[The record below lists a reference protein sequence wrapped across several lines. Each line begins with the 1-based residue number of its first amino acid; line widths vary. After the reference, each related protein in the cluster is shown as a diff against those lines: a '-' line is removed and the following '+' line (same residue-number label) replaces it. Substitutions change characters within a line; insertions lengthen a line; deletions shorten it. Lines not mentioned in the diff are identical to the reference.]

1 MGAETT
7 DSESG
12 EISALRER
20 IASLEAKAARLEH
33 EGNELR
39 MSAAQSHALVGAVAK
54 IAWSTNADGS
64 SGMASAQWCEFTGQ
78 SAKEIQGAG
87 WVDAVHPEDRARAA
101 TTWREAVATRGEY
114 DVEFRVRCHDG
125 VYHHFWVVGVPFVL
139 EDGSI
144 RKWIGCCVDV
154 TEQRQMERALRR
166 SEERSRLITMRMP
179 IAVFETDARGQ
190 IKFAND
196 HWAVVSGL
204 STATTAQEEWVRGLH
219 PEDVSSVLD
228 AWREIIN
235 TGEQKQP
242 LEFRFRFPDGTL
254 RWVSARVIAIR
265 PAAGE
270 TAGEIE
276 GFIGTLTDINDRKQA
291 EELLRETMAQK
302 AVIEAQRQRLADL
315 STPLIPITDRIL
327 TMPLVGALDPERAE
341 QILTTLL
348 EGVSRT
354 GAAFAILDITGVGS
368 VDVRTAQFLTRL
380 VKAAGLLGAKT
391 ILAGVK
397 PAVAKALIAIEIDLS
412 KTYMITAISLT
423 PGWVGKD
430 ASGASQWG
438 QYRVVTTV
446 QYLFNDTDSTLVTQE
461 TKNVH
466 GEAVQPIKR
475 VLASKITILIRQTS
489 RPPAQPEPGTTS
501 TPTPGGFNLA
511 APPLTLAPLPGSP
524 MGGHPA
530 MVRIG
535 RSRMMSR
542 TVRRGR
548 QSVRANNCRQSAMN
562 NRRSLGRL
570 TGSHSMLVSRPVISR
585 QSCVNSC
592 NEALVAS
599 PPATLPTQPS
609 QRSNARSCSATSS
622 HRSATCN
629 RSRTCFPCPPYP
641 MYFKGRPK

>member
-20 IASLEAKAARLEH
+20 IAALEAKAARLER

-39 MSAAQSHALVGAVAK
+39 MNAAHSHALVGAVAK

-64 SGMASAQWCEFTGQ
+64 SGMTSAQWCEFTGQ
-78 SAKEIQGAG
+78 SAEEIQGAG

-114 DVEFRVRCHDG
+114 DVEFRVRRHDG
-125 VYHHFWVVGVPFVL
+125 VYHHFWVVGVPFVR

-144 RKWIGCCVDV
+144 HKWLGCCVDV
-154 TEQRQMERALRR
+154 TEQRQLERALRR

-242 LEFRFRFPDGTL
+242 LEFRFRFPDETL
-254 RWVSARVIAIR
+254 RWVSARVIALR
-265 PAAGE
+265 SAADEATGE
-270 TAGEIE
+270 AAGEIE

-302 AVIEAQRQRLADL
+302 EVIEAQRQRLADL

-354 GAAFAILDITGVGS
+354 GAAFAILDITGVAV
-368 VDVRTAQFLTRL
+368 VDSQVASALLRAAQATR
-380 VKAAGLLGAKT
+380 LLGAEV
-391 ILAGVK
+391 ILSGIRAE
-397 PAVAKALIAIEIDLS
+397 VAQTLVGLGTELGNIVTTSSLK
-412 KTYMITAISLT
+412 TAI
-423 PGWVGKD
+423 D
-430 ASGASQWG
+430 
-438 QYRVVTTV
+438 R
-446 QYLFNDTDSTLVTQE
+446 
-461 TKNVH
+461 
-466 GEAVQPIKR
+466 
-475 VLASKITILIRQTS
+475 
-489 RPPAQPEPGTTS
+489 
-501 TPTPGGFNLA
+501 
-511 APPLTLAPLPGSP
+511 
-524 MGGHPA
+524 A
-530 MVRIG
+530 MK
-535 RSRMMSR
+535 
-542 TVRRGR
+542 
-548 QSVRANNCRQSAMN
+548 A
-562 NRRSLGRL
+562 
-570 TGSHSMLVSRPVISR
+570 VSRR
-585 QSCVNSC
+585 
-592 NEALVAS
+592 A
-599 PPATLPTQPS
+599 
-609 QRSNARSCSATSS
+609 
-622 HRSATCN
+622 
-629 RSRTCFPCPPYP
+629 
-641 MYFKGRPK
+641 